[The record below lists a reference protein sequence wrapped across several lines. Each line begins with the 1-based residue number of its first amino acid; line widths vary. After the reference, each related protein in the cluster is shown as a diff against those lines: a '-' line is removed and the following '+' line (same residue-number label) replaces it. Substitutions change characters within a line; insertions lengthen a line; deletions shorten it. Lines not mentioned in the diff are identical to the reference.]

1 MVRIRLDDDFYL
13 KDASVYGIVSELPD
27 YRLCYFLNNTLKL
40 QLTRSAQSR
49 EYILKGEKYFFSE
62 FSYAHPLQETMWNLT
77 SNSGYALETAAGGSD
92 LKTDTKTFLVADL
105 KAFDYF
111 LWYEEPANNEMD
123 SLLNKKLKELSYV
136 RTFQKIDLAKSK
148 NINNLLF
155 EY

>member
-13 KDASVYGIVSELPD
+13 KDATVYGIVSELPD
-27 YRLCYFLNNTLKL
+27 YRLCFFLNNDLKL
-40 QLTRSAQSR
+40 QLIRSSQSR
-49 EYILKGEKYFFSE
+49 EYIRKGEKYFFSE

-77 SNSGYALETAAGGSD
+77 SNSGYAMEGASGDGD
-92 LKTDTKTFLVADL
+92 LNTDTKTFLVSDL

-111 LWYEEPANNEMD
+111 LWYEDPANNEMD
-123 SLLNKKLKELSYV
+123 SHLNKKLKELSYV
-136 RTFQKIDLAKSK
+136 RAFQKIDLAKSK